1 MCSWCFSS
9 QRTGSGA
16 FKVPFFVPTKLNI
29 LSINYHHG
37 SPSTG
42 FSVEPTRVL
51 TWLVVLI
58 AFLIVMGTLAFDFAL
73 MLTFPHLARNF
84 DPLNPVLALGPTVV
98 ILTVVLALTFSWLN
112 KKITYLTKGIDQ
124 VAAGNFATHL
134 DEQKSGPLSA
144 SYQNF
149 NQMTD
154 QLAKTATLRDDFIN
168 QFSHEFRTPI
178 ASIQGFAD
186 LMQEREL
193 PKKERQA
200 YLALISK
207 EAHRLTNLSTNVLTL
222 TTLESQTILNN
233 QTSFDLTEQVRQT
246 VILLWPQ
253 LKEHKLNV
261 DLTLAPATAFGNA
274 DLLNQVWVN
283 LINNAIK
290 FTPDG
295 GHLTIKIER
304 HDDQIAVSVNNDG
317 PLISPTDQDHLF
329 EKFYQTDNRSNVG
342 RLGLGLAIASRIIA
356 LHQGHITVVSNP
368 ADHTTFTVYLPSKG
382 SAK

>member
-1 MCSWCFSS
+1 M
-9 QRTGSGA
+9 
-16 FKVPFFVPTKLNI
+16 
-29 LSINYHHG
+29 
-37 SPSTG
+37 
-42 FSVEPTRVL
+42 
-51 TWLVVLI
+51 
-58 AFLIVMGTLAFDFAL
+58 
-73 MLTFPHLARNF
+73 
-84 DPLNPVLALGPTVV
+84 
-98 ILTVVLALTFSWLN
+98 
-112 KKITYLTKGIDQ
+112 
-124 VAAGNFATHL
+124 AAGNFATHL

-193 PKKERQA
+193 PKERQA

-253 LKEHKLNV
+253 LKNTS
-261 DLTLAPATAFGNA
+261 LTLT
-274 DLLNQVWVN
+274 
-283 LINNAIK
+283 
-290 FTPDG
+290 
-295 GHLTIKIER
+295 
-304 HDDQIAVSVNNDG
+304 
-317 PLISPTDQDHLF
+317 
-329 EKFYQTDNRSNVG
+329 
-342 RLGLGLAIASRIIA
+342 
-356 LHQGHITVVSNP
+356 
-368 ADHTTFTVYLPSKG
+368 
-382 SAK
+382 

>member
-1 MCSWCFSS
+1 M
-9 QRTGSGA
+9 T
-16 FKVPFFVPTKLNI
+16 KNPF
-29 LSINYHHG
+29 
-37 SPSTG
+37 
-42 FSVEPTRVL
+42 TRVL

-124 VAAGNFATHL
+124 VAAGNFAAHL
-134 DEQKSGPLSA
+134 DEQKGGPLSA

-154 QLAKTATLRDDFIN
+154 QLAKTATLRNDFIN

-178 ASIQGFAD
+178 TSIQGFAD

-253 LKEHKLNV
+253 LEEHKLNV
-261 DLTLAPATAFGNA
+261 DLTLAPCSGNRI
-274 DLLNQVWVN
+274 W
-283 LINNAIK
+283 
-290 FTPDG
+290 
-295 GHLTIKIER
+295 ER
-304 HDDQIAVSVNNDG
+304 
-317 PLISPTDQDHLF
+317 
-329 EKFYQTDNRSNVG
+329 
-342 RLGLGLAIASRIIA
+342 
-356 LHQGHITVVSNP
+356 
-368 ADHTTFTVYLPSKG
+368 
-382 SAK
+382 

>member
-1 MCSWCFSS
+1 M
-9 QRTGSGA
+9 T
-16 FKVPFFVPTKLNI
+16 KNPF
-29 LSINYHHG
+29 
-37 SPSTG
+37 
-42 FSVEPTRVL
+42 TRVL

-134 DEQKSGPLSA
+134 DGQKGGPLSA

-154 QLAKTATLRDDFIN
+154 QLAKTATLRNDFIN

-253 LKEHKLNV
+253 LEEHKLNV

-283 LINNAIK
+283 LINNVIK

-329 EKFYQTDNRSNVG
+329 EKFYQADNRSNVG

-356 LHQGHITVVSNP
+356 LHQGRITVVSNP
-368 ADHTTFTVYLPSKG
+368 ADHTTFTVYLAKGQPS
-382 SAK
+382 S

>member
-1 MCSWCFSS
+1 M
-9 QRTGSGA
+9 
-16 FKVPFFVPTKLNI
+16 
-29 LSINYHHG
+29 
-37 SPSTG
+37 
-42 FSVEPTRVL
+42 
-51 TWLVVLI
+51 
-58 AFLIVMGTLAFDFAL
+58 
-73 MLTFPHLARNF
+73 
-84 DPLNPVLALGPTVV
+84 
-98 ILTVVLALTFSWLN
+98 
-112 KKITYLTKGIDQ
+112 
-124 VAAGNFATHL
+124 AAGNFAAHL
-134 DEQKSGPLSA
+134 DEQKGGPLSA

-233 QTSFDLTEQVRQT
+233 QPSFDLTEQVRQT

-253 LKEHKLNV
+253 LEEHKLNV

-274 DLLNQVWVN
+274 NLLNQVWVN

-329 EKFYQTDNRSNVG
+329 EKFYQADNRSNVG
-342 RLGLGLAIASRIIA
+342 GLGLGLAIASRIIA
-356 LHQGHITVVSNP
+356 LHQGRITVVSNP